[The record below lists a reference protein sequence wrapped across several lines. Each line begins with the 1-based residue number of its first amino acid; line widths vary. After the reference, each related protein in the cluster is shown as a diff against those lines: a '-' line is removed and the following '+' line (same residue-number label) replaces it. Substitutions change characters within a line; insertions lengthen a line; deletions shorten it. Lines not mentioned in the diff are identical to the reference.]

1 MAKYLRLL
9 LLTLTLPLQLW
20 SQNTVGTILNSEEA
34 YDGLSLFTVDRST
47 FLINNCGQV
56 INSWES
62 DYLSGKSVY
71 VLPNGD
77 LLRGEEIQNEDVP
90 IPGIGGRLA
99 IYSWDNQLKWAH
111 EFSSETITS
120 HHDVYPLPNGNILVL
135 IIEKMSAEAAIT
147 AGRDPSLLSDG
158 FLYNEKILEIKT
170 KGSDDYD
177 LIWEWSFW
185 EHLVQDFDPDQ
196 ENYGV
201 VLDNPQL
208 LDVNYLGAAGDK
220 MNWLHV
226 NSIQYNEGLL
236 QILVI
241 DQRNLSHNPLMV
253 LKLA

>member
-1 MAKYLRLL
+1 MIGHHCSPRTKRNYCFKQKINFYGQLTILKFVSCLFFTPMAKLLRLL

-62 DYLSGKSVY
+62 NYLSGKSVY

-99 IYSWDNQLKWAH
+99 IYSWDNQLKWAR

-135 IIEKMSAEAAIT
+135 IIEKMSANA
-147 AGRDPSLLSDG
+147 S
-158 FLYNEKILEIKT
+158 K
-170 KGSDDYD
+170 
-177 LIWEWSFW
+177 WSF
-185 EHLVQDFDPDQ
+185 F
-196 ENYGV
+196 G
-201 VLDNPQL
+201 NP
-208 LDVNYLGAAGDK
+208 
-220 MNWLHV
+220 
-226 NSIQYNEGLL
+226 
-236 QILVI
+236 ILVYEI
-241 DQRNLSHNPLMV
+241 
-253 LKLA
+253 